1 MKKIRT
7 LLCYLVLGRRLVLSQ
22 IMSVV
27 MFKEIPTKKQIVGLA
42 GGIATLIAICIVK

>member
-1 MKKIRT
+1 M
-7 LLCYLVLGRRLVLSQ
+7 VLSQ

-27 MFKEIPTKKQIVGLA
+27 IFKEIPTKKQVVGLV